1 MNVLPALRDELQK
14 LFPEYPMT
22 FISLD
27 FGTEVL
33 QIKLDENYYLSLV
46 QDDSILKV
54 ALRGIYAHDAIDLCD
69 PNFIDR
75 IVWLIRSYSQQIAVL
90 LANRTVEP
98 RL

>member
-22 FISLD
+22 FISMD

-33 QIKLDENYYLSLV
+33 NIKLDESYYLSLV
-46 QDDSILKV
+46 QDDNILKL
-54 ALRGIYAHDAIDLCD
+54 ALRGIYAHDAIDLLD
-69 PNFIDR
+69 PHFIDR
-75 IVWLIRSYSQQIAVL
+75 IVWLIRSYSQQIGVL